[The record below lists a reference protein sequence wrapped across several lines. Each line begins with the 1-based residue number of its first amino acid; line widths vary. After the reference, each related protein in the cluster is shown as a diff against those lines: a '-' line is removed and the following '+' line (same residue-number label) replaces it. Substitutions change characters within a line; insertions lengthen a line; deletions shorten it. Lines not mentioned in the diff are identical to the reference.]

1 MERII
6 NISSIFAKFLFTS
19 LFFLLLL
26 LSGKSV
32 GNRVIRGMIIFMM
45 FFFLLLVPHIKVQAA
60 ISSVTFSGSAVSDAS
75 STTVTVTPAA
85 NLTAGKLV
93 VVASMSDNNDTAD
106 GATTFHSIS
115 DSKSN
120 TWTRVSEYTETDGAA
135 DDGSTVSIFATK
147 ITTQIDTT
155 DTITLTLG
163 TAKTDKII
171 TVTEATL
178 GAGTGWV
185 IEQVGVG
192 QAAIAASVSSLP
204 SRYYFLFSAGASEGE
219 DVTKTADADYSE
231 QFDSRTSSTGAL
243 DINIAG
249 HVQTRVATLTTD
261 TVTSTA
267 WTNTNPIML
276 LAAIYEPAAVLTG
289 SAVTCQMQ
297 ESDIVNGLK
306 TIIITLS
313 GDTWVAAGST
323 FDNQRDEI
331 IAGLDSAQSE
341 ATGWDA
347 VVKNN
352 ISLSNVVRTNNTVV
366 TITLDAFASYNI
378 TATETITATI
388 PSTALTGG
396 NTMVATPTFSIS
408 VDQITFTEQDTPD
421 INNSANATSY
431 ASSSWTP
438 PTCGLIYAFVQTTVT
453 TQQPPIPSVTGN
465 SLTWVLIHTRVET
478 REKRFSLFA
487 ANASG
492 ATTGA
497 KTFDFTGFTKEH
509 LIASFT

>member
-192 QAAIAASVSSLP
+192 QAAISASVSSLP
-204 SRYYFLFSAGASEGE
+204 SR
-219 DVTKTADADYSE
+219 
-231 QFDSRTSSTGAL
+231 
-243 DINIAG
+243 
-249 HVQTRVATLTTD
+249 
-261 TVTSTA
+261 
-267 WTNTNPIML
+267 
-276 LAAIYEPAAVLTG
+276 
-289 SAVTCQMQ
+289 
-297 ESDIVNGLK
+297 
-306 TIIITLS
+306 
-313 GDTWVAAGST
+313 
-323 FDNQRDEI
+323 
-331 IAGLDSAQSE
+331 
-341 ATGWDA
+341 
-347 VVKNN
+347 
-352 ISLSNVVRTNNTVV
+352 
-366 TITLDAFASYNI
+366 
-378 TATETITATI
+378 
-388 PSTALTGG
+388 
-396 NTMVATPTFSIS
+396 
-408 VDQITFTEQDTPD
+408 
-421 INNSANATSY
+421 
-431 ASSSWTP
+431 
-438 PTCGLIYAFVQTTVT
+438 
-453 TQQPPIPSVTGN
+453 
-465 SLTWVLIHTRVET
+465 
-478 REKRFSLFA
+478 
-487 ANASG
+487 
-492 ATTGA
+492 
-497 KTFDFTGFTKEH
+497 
-509 LIASFT
+509 

>member
-192 QAAIAASVSSLP
+192 QAAISASVSSLP
-204 SRYYFLFSAGASEGE
+204 SREYFLFSAGASEGE

-323 FDNQRDEI
+323 FDNQRD
-331 IAGLDSAQSE
+331 
-341 ATGWDA
+341 
-347 VVKNN
+347 
-352 ISLSNVVRTNNTVV
+352 
-366 TITLDAFASYNI
+366 
-378 TATETITATI
+378 
-388 PSTALTGG
+388 
-396 NTMVATPTFSIS
+396 
-408 VDQITFTEQDTPD
+408 
-421 INNSANATSY
+421 
-431 ASSSWTP
+431 
-438 PTCGLIYAFVQTTVT
+438 
-453 TQQPPIPSVTGN
+453 
-465 SLTWVLIHTRVET
+465 
-478 REKRFSLFA
+478 
-487 ANASG
+487 
-492 ATTGA
+492 
-497 KTFDFTGFTKEH
+497 
-509 LIASFT
+509 